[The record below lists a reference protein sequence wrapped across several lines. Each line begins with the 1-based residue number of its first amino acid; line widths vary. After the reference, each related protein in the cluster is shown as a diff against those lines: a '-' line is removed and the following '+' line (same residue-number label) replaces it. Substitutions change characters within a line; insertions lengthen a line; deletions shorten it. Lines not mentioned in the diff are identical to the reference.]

1 MGNFKVI
8 EEFNSINGEGRR
20 AGEPAHFIRFAGCNL
35 DCSYCDTRYA
45 NGEVARYQI
54 MSEEELYLHVKDS
67 FIENVTLTGGEPL
80 LQENIGRLL
89 KLFNRDGRLNIE
101 VETNGSVDISP
112 FLHEADRISFTLD
125 YKLPGSGMEDHML
138 TENYDHIRKQDTVKF
153 VAGSIDDLKRAKE
166 IIEEYNLC
174 DKCRVYISPVFGKI
188 EPADIVKF
196 LLDNEMGKVRV
207 QLQLHKF
214 IWDPNERGV

>member
-1 MGNFKVI
+1 MGNYKVI

-45 NGEVARYQI
+45 NGENARYQI

-101 VETNGSVDISP
+101 VETNGSKC
-112 FLHEADRISFTLD
+112 LHRSLQTLGHRCA
-125 YKLPGSGMEDHML
+125 LG
-138 TENYDHIRKQDTVKF
+138 
-153 VAGSIDDLKRAKE
+153 
-166 IIEEYNLC
+166 
-174 DKCRVYISPVFGKI
+174 
-188 EPADIVKF
+188 
-196 LLDNEMGKVRV
+196 
-207 QLQLHKF
+207 
-214 IWDPNERGV
+214 